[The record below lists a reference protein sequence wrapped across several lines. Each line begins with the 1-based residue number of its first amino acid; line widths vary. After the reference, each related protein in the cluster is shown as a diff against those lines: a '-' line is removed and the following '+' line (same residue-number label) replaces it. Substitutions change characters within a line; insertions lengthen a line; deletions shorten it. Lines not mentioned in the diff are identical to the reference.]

1 MSVVKRVLVV
11 GGGTAGWLT
20 AANLAKAL
28 STKEEGSIRV
38 TLIESPDVPIIG
50 VGEGTWPTMRATLER
65 LGVDE
70 GKFMQACDATFKQ
83 GTRFVNWGDTP
94 KDWKDN
100 AYYHLFSSVFDPYD
114 FNLAPYWK
122 LGYAPEG
129 INYAQAVGTQGE
141 LCDMGLAPKKITT
154 PAYQGVQS
162 YAYHL
167 NAGNFSEFLRQ
178 HAVDNLGVEFISAH
192 VEQVNLDE
200 HGYITSVDTREAGV
214 VEADFYVDCSGFK
227 SMLLG
232 EALGV
237 GFNNINDTLLNDTAV
252 VMQVPYQDENE
263 NVRPYTQ
270 STAQEAGWLWD
281 IGLRHRRGLGY
292 VYCSGYTS
300 QDRAEQV
307 LREYAGSE
315 DLPARTIKM
324 SVGYRDKYFHK
335 NCVAIGLSA
344 AFAEPLEA
352 SAIFLVEAAANMLCE
367 LFPVTRSEM
376 SSVEKKFNDS
386 FHFRWRKTI
395 DFMKLHYMLSR
406 RDDNPYW
413 IDSRNQ
419 ASASE
424 SLLEMMEHWRQ
435 HPPSRYDF
443 DNVFEPF
450 VLESYQYVL
459 YGMGFDADYEA
470 KRHCFN
476 RVDEARKKFAQ
487 VQQAQDLVRKQDLPI
502 HRELLDKVYQYG
514 FPTL

>member
-20 AANLAKAL
+20 AANLAKSLAT
-28 STKEEGSIRV
+28 SEEGSVRV
-38 TLIESPDVPIIG
+38 TLVESPGVPIIG

-83 GTRFVNWGDTP
+83 GTHFVNWADTP
-94 KDWKDN
+94 VNGKGS

-122 LGYAPEG
+122 LGYAGEG
-129 INYAQAVGTQGE
+129 ISYAEAVGTQGE

-167 NAGNFSEFLRQ
+167 NAGNFGEFLKQ
-178 HAVDNLGVEFISAH
+178 HAVENLGVEHISAH
-192 VEQVNLDE
+192 VEQVNLDAD
-200 HGYITSVDTREAGV
+200 GYISSVDTREAGV
-214 VEADFYVDCSGFK
+214 IEADFFVGCSGFK

-237 GFNNINDTLLNDTAV
+237 GFTNINDILLNDTAV
-252 VMQVPYQDENE
+252 VMQVPYADENE
-263 NVRPYTQ
+263 NVRPFTR
-270 STAQEAGWLWD
+270 STAQEAGWIWD

-300 QDRAEQV
+300 DDKAEQV
-307 LREYAGSE
+307 LRGYAGSE
-315 DLPARTIKM
+315 EIPTRTIKM
-324 SVGYRDKYFHK
+324 NVGYRDKYFHK

-344 AFAEPLEA
+344 AFTEPLEA

-367 LFPVTRSEM
+367 LFPVTRAEM
-376 SSVEKKFNDS
+376 SQVEKKFNDS
-386 FHFRWRKTI
+386 FHFRWQKTI
-395 DFMKLHYMLSR
+395 DFIKLHYMLSR
-406 RDDNPYW
+406 RTDNPYW
-413 IDSRNQ
+413 QDSRDR
-419 ASASE
+419 ASASD
-424 SLLEMMEHWRQ
+424 SLLELMDHWKL

-459 YGMGFDADYEA
+459 YGMGFDVDYEA

-476 RVDEARKKFAQ
+476 RMDEAKKKFQQ
-487 VQQAQDLVRKQDLPI
+487 VQQAKTMVQKQDLPN
-502 HRELLDKVYQYG
+502 HRELLNKVYQYG
-514 FPTL
+514 FQAL

>member
-11 GGGTAGWLT
+11 GGGTAGWLC
-20 AANLAKAL
+20 AANLAKSLAA
-28 STKEEGSIRV
+28 KEEGSIRI
-38 TLIESPDVPIIG
+38 TLVESPDVPIIG

-83 GTRFVNWGDTP
+83 GTRFVNWAETP
-94 KDWKDN
+94 VNGKES

-122 LGYAPEG
+122 LGYAGED
-129 INYAQAVGTQGE
+129 ISYAEAVGTQGD

-167 NAGNFSEFLRQ
+167 NAGNFGEFLKQ
-178 HAVDNLGVEFISAH
+178 HAVENLGVEHISAH
-192 VEQVNLDE
+192 VEQVNLDD
-200 HGYITSVDTREAGV
+200 HGYISSVDTREAGV
-214 VEADFYVDCSGFK
+214 IEADFFVDCSGFK

-237 GFNNINDTLLNDTAV
+237 GFTNINDTLLNDTAV
-252 VMQVPYQDENE
+252 VMQVPYAEENE
-263 NVRPYTQ
+263 NVRPFTQ

-300 QDRAEQV
+300 DDRAEQV
-307 LREYAGSE
+307 LREYADSE
-315 DLPARTIKM
+315 EIPARTIKM
-324 SVGYRDKYFHK
+324 NVGYRDKYFYK

-344 AFAEPLEA
+344 AFTEPLEA
-352 SAIFLVEAAANMLCE
+352 SAIFLVEAACNMLCE
-367 LFPVTRSEM
+367 LFPVTRDEM
-376 SSVEKKFNDS
+376 LSVEKKFNDS
-386 FHFRWRKTI
+386 FHFRWQKTI
-395 DFMKLHYMLSR
+395 DFIKLHYMLSR
-406 RDDNPYW
+406 RNDNSYW
-413 IDSRNQ
+413 VESRKKV
-419 ASASE
+419 STSE
-424 SLLEMMEHWRQ
+424 SLLALMEHWKL

-459 YGMGFDADYEA
+459 YGMGFDVDYES

-476 RVDEARKKFAQ
+476 RIDEAKLKFDQ
-487 VQQAQDLVRKQDLPI
+487 VQQAKKMLQKQGLPN
-502 HRELLDKVYQYG
+502 HRELLNKVYQYG
-514 FPTL
+514 FPAL